1 VPYDVSVLKPTIQD
15 GKFNYA
21 LRPLKAFE
29 LPTTIRFMI
38 VVKKA
43 VAFRVVVVVV
53 VLHFSK

>member
-1 VPYDVSVLKPTIQD
+1 VPNDVSVQKHTIQAA
-15 GKFNYA
+15 KLNYA

-29 LPTTIRFMI
+29 LPSTIRFLI

-43 VAFRVVVVVV
+43 VSFRVVIV